1 MTQRDGK
8 DHFSSLPSDLQAELE
23 RVRGELLARFG
34 SNLTCLILYGSWV
47 KGTARVD
54 SDVDLVAVFRT
65 LDKEIRKA
73 LFDLEME
80 EAQRRIT
87 IVSATEEEFAKEW
100 IPLFTAVKREGKVL
114 YGKVDLS
121 LNPEPAEK
129 KYRDFFER
137 SRKFESEK
145 VRVAE
150 DLVDHELV
158 SGAIELCYV
167 AAKHTIQ
174 ASLAMK
180 GRGYSSKVAALL
192 PLAQACFGKEVSE
205 TFKALF
211 GLYVKYQYGFEFP
224 SVDEGREAISYARKI
239 LNLYKTYGTSGPD
252 TLSGN
257 EEPRDSG

>member
-1 MTQRDGK
+1 MKEILERKRDGNG
-8 DHFSSLPSDLQAELE
+8 HISFLPSDLQAGLE
-23 RVRGELLARFG
+23 RVKGELLERFG
-34 SNLTCLILYGSWV
+34 SNLTSLVLYGSWV
-47 KGTARVD
+47 KGTARAD

-65 LDKEIRKA
+65 LDSEVKKA
-73 LFDLEME
+73 LFDLEVQ
-80 EAQRRIT
+80 EAQWRIT
-87 IVSATEEEFAKEW
+87 IVSATEEEFTKEW

-114 YGKVDLS
+114 YGNVDLS
-121 LNPEPAEK
+121 VNPEPAET

-174 ASLAMK
+174 AALAMK
-180 GRGYSSKVAALL
+180 GQGYSSKVAVLL
-192 PLAQACFGKEVSE
+192 PLAQTYFGKEVSE

-224 SVDEGREAISYARKI
+224 SADEGREAIASARKI
-239 LNLYKTYGTSGPD
+239 LKLYD
-252 TLSGN
+252 TLNEAGSELPSGK
-257 EEPRDSG
+257 